1 MIPFLLHFSGC
12 LFVAAVF
19 SFALVVIPNIRKQK
33 RLHLPLASSNSR
45 HNERIGNHE
54 EEEEQEI
61 LAGVKDPFDVVRPED
76 IVDGRPLDESNF
88 WRKVRLIKVIMLA
101 ILCMLIIDHSV
112 SLGYTFMTYPTSAV
126 RSVLPII
133 LHLTFASYLVFLV
146 GSNIAISEIE
156 EHWPIVVH
164 VAALTTLSVVVQC
177 VSMLIPDDG
186 TIKISFS
193 PSTVLS
199 FGRKFMVQL
208 AKRKTDEDEED
219 ETKFFWYTSLI
230 LTTIVWALSI
240 SIPRGPERYF
250 PPERVYTIKSIEHAA
265 KERGELRDDQGL
277 DDPAFLSTRK
287 VSANVCG
294 LVASSVWGVLMFSY
308 TTAVVML
315 GYTAASLEIADL
327 PILPASM
334 RSTYIFSHM
343 RRLLRSSSESSGRTR
358 SQFTIRV
365 PFAGFLARRFPSLQE
380 RFPKMSQGRTFA
392 PFKFNVAKHS
402 PTQLLLQ
409 LIKANKAVLALEV
422 GLAASS
428 ALVFYTPAYFFKR
441 LIIFLENDPR
451 RGNGNESL
459 TEPQSQGWAWVYCA
473 GLFGTTAAMYIL
485 TGQLWSISTT
495 VVQLKFKIQLNT
507 MLFAK
512 TLVRKNIPGNSSS
525 ESEEK
530 TEDAKA
536 KSDKPDLATHDR
548 MSTDGETDTQVG
560 TTNGTTTS
568 ATVVANERDGTA
580 KETVKKSDEEEFSSK
595 AHVMT
600 LMTTDVDRV
609 ADFSWHLFSLVDS
622 PIEIVIGGYFL
633 YTLLGISAFW
643 GLAASLLF
651 IPVNHWASK
660 VVVKAQDD
668 LMKARDER
676 VALMNEI
683 LGGIRM
689 LKFMAWERSFEKRVL
704 KVRDKEL
711 SHQWRNYVIETLFN
725 ATWQFSPIVTTVIAF
740 WHYTVIRAIP
750 LTPSIAFT
758 ALTVFTELRYALGV
772 LPETFINVLQSWVSL
787 RRIAK
792 YLSTQEISSVQPL
805 HEQNS
810 TIALNSATIT
820 WPHERVGSALTTGT
834 STPAI
839 SGSSTNTPRRRFVL
853 IDLTLNF
860 PQGGL
865 SLICGKLG
873 SGKTLLLLAL
883 LGEADIL
890 TGQLICPRS
899 PPDAVAEF
907 MQISE
912 DDEWI
917 VPNMCAYVPQVA
929 WLQNASIKENILFN
943 LPFNEERYQATL
955 EACALVADLAI
966 LEDGD
971 DSEIGE
977 RGVNLSGGQKARVS
991 LARAVYSRASV
1002 LLLDDV
1008 LSAVDA
1014 HTAQHLFDKC
1024 LKGPLLQGRTVVL
1037 VSHHIQLV
1045 APRANYVVALERG
1058 KLLYQGGAQKFME
1071 SSVITTLVQTRHGPI
1086 DAGEEKTVETA
1097 IEKEDGQAEES
1108 TIEETTALDG
1118 PSDTQEATPVL
1129 AKPKTPRKL
1138 VEDEAR
1144 AVGRIGKRVWVEY
1157 VQSAGGSVFWSIFV
1171 VALVL
1176 ASLSP
1181 VLENG
1186 WIKVWTGAVNRGDNS
1201 RTPMT
1206 YIWIYCL
1213 ITMLGLVMFTLRFFV
1228 LYRGSIHAS
1237 DLLHKKLLKSV
1248 LFAPIRFHDTTNRGR
1263 LLNRFGKDFE
1273 GIDSSLA
1280 DNFGRSVFNLA
1291 AVVTT
1296 IATVSFVGGWPFF
1309 LSFLILAIFYFEVA
1323 RVYGQT
1329 ARDMRRLDSV
1339 SRSPLYSIYNEA
1351 ITGVAILRAF
1361 GASSKFLR
1369 DMLRCVDTN
1378 SSPYYWLWGVNR
1390 WISVRFNMLSSA
1402 IIGVT
1407 AVVILLN
1414 TNIDA
1419 SYGGLALTF
1428 IVGLTGD
1435 ILFLVR
1441 RFVSLEQSM
1450 VAVERVK
1457 EFSELEQ
1464 EPPEFLEP
1472 RPPASWPSS
1481 GSIEVEGL
1489 SVRYA
1494 PELPD
1499 VLHDLTFSINSGEKI
1514 GVLGRTGGGK
1524 STLAQSLFRFV
1535 QASQGAIYID
1545 GIDIARVGLTDLRSR
1560 LTIIPRGCPYSAVDC
1575 YSSPCR
1581 GPYYSEWDIK
1591 IHFGHL

>member
-1 MIPFLLHFSGC
+1 
-12 LFVAAVF
+12 
-19 SFALVVIPNIRKQK
+19 
-33 RLHLPLASSNSR
+33 
-45 HNERIGNHE
+45 
-54 EEEEQEI
+54 
-61 LAGVKDPFDVVRPED
+61 
-76 IVDGRPLDESNF
+76 
-88 WRKVRLIKVIMLA
+88 
-101 ILCMLIIDHSV
+101 
-112 SLGYTFMTYPTSAV
+112 MTYPTSAV

-146 GSNIAISEIE
+146 GSNIATSEIE

-193 PSTVLS
+193 PSTMLN

-265 KERGELRDDQGL
+265 KERGELGDDQGL

-343 RRLLRSSSESSGRTR
+343 RRLLRSSSEASGRTR

-380 RFPKMSQGRTFA
+380 RFPNMSQGRTFT

-409 LIKANKAVLALEV
+409 LIKANKTVLALEV

-536 KSDKPDLATHDR
+536 KSDKLDLATHDR

-560 TTNGTTTS
+560 TTNGTATS
-568 ATVVANERDGTA
+568 ATVVVNERDATT

-595 AHVMT
+595 AQVMT

-711 SHQWRNYVIETLFN
+711 SHQWRNYVIEVEYLMLEQIKN
-725 ATWQFSPIVTTVIAF
+725 LIPFSRPF
-740 WHYTVIRAIP
+740 
-750 LTPSIAFT
+750 
-758 ALTVFTELRYALGV
+758 
-772 LPETFINVLQSWVSL
+772 
-787 RRIAK
+787 
-792 YLSTQEISSVQPL
+792 STQP
-805 HEQNS
+805 
-810 TIALNSATIT
+810 
-820 WPHERVGSALTTGT
+820 G
-834 STPAI
+834 
-839 SGSSTNTPRRRFVL
+839 
-853 IDLTLNF
+853 NF
-860 PQGGL
+860 P
-865 SLICGKLG
+865 
-873 SGKTLLLLAL
+873 
-883 LGEADIL
+883 
-890 TGQLICPRS
+890 
-899 PPDAVAEF
+899 
-907 MQISE
+907 
-912 DDEWI
+912 
-917 VPNMCAYVPQVA
+917 
-929 WLQNASIKENILFN
+929 
-943 LPFNEERYQATL
+943 
-955 EACALVADLAI
+955 
-966 LEDGD
+966 
-971 DSEIGE
+971 
-977 RGVNLSGGQKARVS
+977 
-991 LARAVYSRASV
+991 
-1002 LLLDDV
+1002 
-1008 LSAVDA
+1008 
-1014 HTAQHLFDKC
+1014 
-1024 LKGPLLQGRTVVL
+1024 
-1037 VSHHIQLV
+1037 
-1045 APRANYVVALERG
+1045 
-1058 KLLYQGGAQKFME
+1058 
-1071 SSVITTLVQTRHGPI
+1071 
-1086 DAGEEKTVETA
+1086 
-1097 IEKEDGQAEES
+1097 
-1108 TIEETTALDG
+1108 
-1118 PSDTQEATPVL
+1118 
-1129 AKPKTPRKL
+1129 
-1138 VEDEAR
+1138 
-1144 AVGRIGKRVWVEY
+1144 
-1157 VQSAGGSVFWSIFV
+1157 
-1171 VALVL
+1171 
-1176 ASLSP
+1176 
-1181 VLENG
+1181 
-1186 WIKVWTGAVNRGDNS
+1186 
-1201 RTPMT
+1201 
-1206 YIWIYCL
+1206 
-1213 ITMLGLVMFTLRFFV
+1213 
-1228 LYRGSIHAS
+1228 
-1237 DLLHKKLLKSV
+1237 
-1248 LFAPIRFHDTTNRGR
+1248 R
-1263 LLNRFGKDFE
+1263 L
-1273 GIDSSLA
+1273 
-1280 DNFGRSVFNLA
+1280 
-1291 AVVTT
+1291 
-1296 IATVSFVGGWPFF
+1296 
-1309 LSFLILAIFYFEVA
+1309 
-1323 RVYGQT
+1323 
-1329 ARDMRRLDSV
+1329 
-1339 SRSPLYSIYNEA
+1339 
-1351 ITGVAILRAF
+1351 
-1361 GASSKFLR
+1361 
-1369 DMLRCVDTN
+1369 
-1378 SSPYYWLWGVNR
+1378 
-1390 WISVRFNMLSSA
+1390 
-1402 IIGVT
+1402 
-1407 AVVILLN
+1407 
-1414 TNIDA
+1414 
-1419 SYGGLALTF
+1419 
-1428 IVGLTGD
+1428 
-1435 ILFLVR
+1435 
-1441 RFVSLEQSM
+1441 
-1450 VAVERVK
+1450 
-1457 EFSELEQ
+1457 
-1464 EPPEFLEP
+1464 
-1472 RPPASWPSS
+1472 
-1481 GSIEVEGL
+1481 
-1489 SVRYA
+1489 
-1494 PELPD
+1494 
-1499 VLHDLTFSINSGEKI
+1499 
-1514 GVLGRTGGGK
+1514 
-1524 STLAQSLFRFV
+1524 
-1535 QASQGAIYID
+1535 
-1545 GIDIARVGLTDLRSR
+1545 
-1560 LTIIPRGCPYSAVDC
+1560 
-1575 YSSPCR
+1575 
-1581 GPYYSEWDIK
+1581 
-1591 IHFGHL
+1591 